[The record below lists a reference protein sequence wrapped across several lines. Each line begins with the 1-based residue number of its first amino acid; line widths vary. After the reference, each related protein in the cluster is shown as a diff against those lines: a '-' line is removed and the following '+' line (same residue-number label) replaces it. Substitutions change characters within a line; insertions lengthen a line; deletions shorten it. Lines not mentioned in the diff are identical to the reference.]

1 MLRSSPLEQQTRW
14 TGTFIRASMI
24 EAEAWRITRVTA
36 PRGYSLRLSNHTL
49 VHRRFDRITGA
60 QLRDGDGDRQG
71 SVGLVD
77 GMSGHLRIS
86 DSEGDGVVTSLLR
99 GS

>member
-36 PRGYSLRLSNHTL
+36 PRGRADRSCSGTYWGLNGRIRRAGPEVSGRRDAAVSRASEALRRSH
-49 VHRRFDRITGA
+49 
-60 QLRDGDGDRQG
+60 
-71 SVGLVD
+71 
-77 GMSGHLRIS
+77 
-86 DSEGDGVVTSLLR
+86 
-99 GS
+99 

>member
-36 PRGYSLRLSNHTL
+36 LMPRWETASAL
-49 VHRRFDRITGA
+49 
-60 QLRDGDGDRQG
+60 
-71 SVGLVD
+71 
-77 GMSGHLRIS
+77 
-86 DSEGDGVVTSLLR
+86 
-99 GS
+99 

>member
-36 PRGYSLRLSNHTL
+36 L
-49 VHRRFDRITGA
+49 VG
-60 QLRDGDGDRQG
+60 QLHPVREFIATA
-71 SVGLVD
+71 V
-77 GMSGHLRIS
+77 
-86 DSEGDGVVTSLLR
+86 GVVAPFDHVASVNKAPAFRTMHFHQRPLVPNPTELR
-99 GS
+99 SGRLFRGAR

>member
-36 PRGYSLRLSNHTL
+36 R
-49 VHRRFDRITGA
+49 V
-60 QLRDGDGDRQG
+60 
-71 SVGLVD
+71 
-77 GMSGHLRIS
+77 GHLWSPDCRIFGGTRKT
-86 DSEGDGVVTSLLR
+86 E
-99 GS
+99 